1 MRSTAVAVLAASA
14 ILAGTLAL
22 VSCGRDPA
30 VGQASAVRQEPA
42 VRRTPPPFPHQ
53 QSAIVPDP
61 AVHWGVLPNGLR
73 WSTMRNDQP
82 RDRISLRLRVD
93 AGSLMELDR
102 ERGLAHYL
110 EHLAFKATTA
120 FPDGKMVETLQKAG
134 LAFGAHTNAH
144 TSFDETV
151 YKLDLPDV
159 KPATLD
165 LALRALAGQA
175 GGMLLK
181 AEDIE
186 HERGVILAE
195 MRDRDSPG
203 LRVARA
209 LYAATYPGTPIPDR
223 FPIGTKEDVS
233 AIDAAAMRRFYERWY
248 RPERMHLVLVGA
260 IEPAQA
266 EAAIR
271 THFGALAAR
280 APAVADPPAPAI
292 VATGLVA
299 LNLVE
304 TELGGTSIH
313 LGHIRAQAQP
323 VDTVALRER
332 VMLTD
337 MGERILARRLAALI
351 EKDPQYPLLSAQ
363 AYSYRNLDVWHAGI
377 SGESRPGRALE
388 ATAALTAA
396 FHQMLAFG
404 PTASEL
410 ETERSSM
417 LKGLDNQVA
426 NAGNRTS
433 TGLADA
439 IYNQVADGLVF
450 VSPAQDRDLRRPL
463 VLRAEAARIR
473 ACMRASFG
481 LPETDVP
488 GALPLDQRV
497 VVAVT
502 GRESVGPDAETK
514 LTALVREAWARTPVA
529 PAATAAL
536 AWAHPVPAAV
546 AVPALTHAD
555 DLHRATVAG
564 LPILI
569 KRTDFKP
576 NQVLISLR
584 LEANSQTVP
593 SAVKEFAQQVFF
605 ASGTARHRA
614 EELDALFAGSSVH
627 LGGPGV
633 DEDSV
638 TFSVSCLATDVEEA
652 FRRLAAHL
660 DEPGWRAEAAERERV
675 SWLEQF
681 KALPTALDAQV
692 RRKLTTLLVA
702 DDPARRPVHEDEAR
716 AVTLD
721 QARAWLSPILAD
733 APRALTIV
741 GDLDPTLAA
750 GLAAR
755 YLAQRPRT
763 PPVAVVDPAAVAAA
777 LPGPAAW
784 TPGRHRLDVPGT
796 TARAAI
802 VVAWPIP
809 DGYDIGRSRR
819 LGLLAQVLGER
830 LREEL
835 RNRLGDAYSPY
846 AGRSAS
852 DTRRD
857 EGRIFAYVSVAPDR
871 ADDALAAVMA
881 VAAELHAG
889 KVTAEY
895 LDRVRAPLLK
905 SLPTQRRDNGWWL
918 GTVLGRAAWQPFRIG
933 WAETLE
939 ADLNAVTVAELAQ
952 LGTTYLDSGKAVIVV
967 GVCQGKAAA
976 KP

>member
-1 MRSTAVAVLAASA
+1 MRTSIACIAASV
-14 ILAGTLAL
+14 ILAGFLAL
-22 VSCGRDPA
+22 VSCGGDPA
-30 VGQASAVRQEPA
+30 ARQTPVVRQA
-42 VRRTPPPFPHQ
+42 PPPFPHQ
-53 QSAIVPDP
+53 QSTIAPDP

-93 AGSLMELDR
+93 AGSLMEKDG

-134 LAFGAHTNAH
+134 LAFGSHTNAH

-151 YKLDLPDV
+151 YKLDLPDA
-159 KPATLD
+159 KPESLD

-175 GGMLLK
+175 GGMALK
-181 AEDIE
+181 TEDID

-195 MRDRDSPG
+195 MRDRDGPG
-203 LRVARA
+203 RRIAKA
-209 LYAATYPGTPIPDR
+209 LYAATYPGTLLADR
-223 FPIGTKEDVS
+223 FPIGTKEDITAV
-233 AIDAAAMRRFYERWY
+233 DAATMRRFYERWY

-260 IEPAQA
+260 IDPIPA

-271 THFGALAAR
+271 THFGPLAAH
-280 APAVADPPAPAI
+280 AAAIADPPEPVLA
-292 VATGLVA
+292 ATGLVA

-304 TELGGTSIH
+304 TELGGTSIQ
-313 LGHIRAQAQP
+313 LGHVRAMAQP
-323 VDTVALRER
+323 IDSLAWRER
-332 VMLTD
+332 VLLTD
-337 MGERILARRLAALI
+337 MGERILARRLATVI
-351 EKDPQYPLLSAQ
+351 EKDPTYPLLSAQ
-363 AYSYRNLDVWHAGI
+363 PYSYLSLGVWHAGI
-377 SGESRPGRALE
+377 TGESRPGRE
-388 ATAALTAA
+388 TDATAALTTA

-404 PTASEL
+404 PTATEL
-410 ETERSSM
+410 ETERTSL
-417 LKGLDNQVA
+417 LKGFDNAVA
-426 NAGNRTS
+426 NAGNRTNPALA
-433 TGLADA
+433 TG
-439 IYNQVADGLVF
+439 IYDQVADGLVPI
-450 VSPAQDRDLRRPL
+450 SPTQDRDLRRPL
-463 VLRAEAARIR
+463 VQRADAARIR

-481 LPETDVP
+481 LAETDTP
-488 GALPLDQRV
+488 GPLLLEQRL

-502 GRESVGPDAETK
+502 GRESVGPDAQAK
-514 LTALVREAWARTPVA
+514 LTGLVREAWAKTPVA
-529 PAATAAL
+529 PTATAAL
-536 AWAHPVPAAV
+536 AWAHPLPPAV
-546 AVPALTHAD
+546 AVPALTDANG
-555 DLHRATVAG
+555 LHRASVAG

-584 LEANSQTVP
+584 LEANSQTIP

-605 ASGTARHRA
+605 PSGTTRHRA

-627 LGGPGV
+627 LGGPSV

-638 TFSVSCLATDVEEA
+638 TFSASCLATDVEEA

-660 DEPGWRAEAAERERV
+660 DEPGWRADAAERERV

-702 DDPARRPVHEDEAR
+702 DDPSRRPVAEDEAK
-716 AVTLD
+716 AVTLE
-721 QARAWLSPILAD
+721 QARAWLTPILAD

-741 GDLDPTLAA
+741 GDLDPALAA
-750 GLAAR
+750 GLATR
-755 YLAQRPRT
+755 YLAQRQRT
-763 PPVAVVDPAAVAAA
+763 PPVAVADPALVAAA
-777 LPGPAAW
+777 LPGPAVW

-809 DGYDIGRSRR
+809 DAYDIGRNRR
-819 LGLLAQVLGER
+819 LGLLAQVMGER

-857 EGRIFAYVSVAPDR
+857 EGRIFAFVSVAPNR
-871 ADDALAAVMA
+871 TDDALAAVMA
-881 VAAELHAG
+881 VAEEMHAG
-889 KVTAEY
+889 KVTTEY
-895 LDRVRAPLLK
+895 LDRVRTPLLK
-905 SLPTQRRDNGWWL
+905 SLPTMRRDNSWWL

-933 WAETLE
+933 WAENLE
-939 ADLNAVTVAELAQ
+939 ADLNAVTVSELVE
-952 LGTTYLDSGKAVIVV
+952 LGKTYVDSSKAVIVI

-976 KP
+976 NP